1 MLIVVVAVGTLLL
14 GAGIWYTSYTLAVA
28 KDPVVQQNPPME
40 ADPFH
45 IDQPKSL
52 KTISDPCQLLN
63 PQQLKQLASLPTG
76 VPEESLWDQ
85 QACRWRNRQL
95 TVSISPDTTQ
105 GLGLKNTAKNVS
117 DGVPTGEVS
126 GYPVVH
132 YGQSAGSCGTY
143 VGTSAT
149 ELLLVSFQVGADGR
163 SNPEYADP
171 CAMSDKIT
179 DMVLSNLPEE

>member
-1 MLIVVVAVGTLLL
+1 MLIVAAAVGTLVL
-14 GAGIWYTSYTLAVA
+14 GVGIWYAAYTVMAP
-28 KDPVVQQNPPME
+28 KEPVGQTNPPV
-40 ADPFH
+40 ADDPFR
-45 IDQPKSL
+45 IEKPKNL
-52 KTISDPCQLLN
+52 KAISDPCQLLS
-63 PQQLKQLASLPTG
+63 PQQLEQLASLSAG
-76 VPEESLWDQ
+76 VPESSLWDQ

-95 TVSISPDTTQ
+95 TVSIAPDTTQ

-117 DGVPTGEVS
+117 GGVPTGEVS

-132 YGQSAGSCGTY
+132 FGKSAGSCGTY

-149 ELLLVSFQVGADGR
+149 ELLLVSFQVGTDGR

-179 DMVLSNLPEE
+179 DMVLSNLPAT